1 MFVKIPILTH
11 GLLGFACD
19 FGVTVAMLSPWS
31 LQLPVRLS
39 EAFTPLNILKMPN
52 VQGQ

>member
-19 FGVTVAMLSPWS
+19 FGVTVAMLTPWS
-31 LQLPVRLS
+31 LPVRLS